1 MYIMKTRNSIL
12 LVAAFVLCLG
22 LSAQSTK
29 QDRPVGEFSKISSA
43 SGIDVYFTQGNKH
56 SLQIEADA
64 ENMDKIESKVE
75 NGKLSLKCKDGA
87 KFKNNSTIKAYVS
100 AKNIEDISL
109 SGAADFYTTS
119 ITNNTV
125 LNVSSSGAA
134 DFKADKVTAK
144 DCKLSFSGGS
154 DCDIRNLTAEMVKL
168 NFSGGSD
175 ADVYAISATNI
186 EANASGGSDIT
197 LSGKTR
203 NITIN
208 CSGGS
213 DGNVKNLS
221 YEKITANK
229 SGGSDIIK

>member
-12 LVAAFVLCLG
+12 LVAAFVFSLG
-22 LSAQSTK
+22 LSAQSSK

-56 SLQIEADA
+56 SLQIETDA

-75 NGKLSLKCKDGA
+75 NGRLTLKCKYDE
-87 KFKNNSTIKAYVS
+87 KLKSNIKVKAYVS

-134 DFKADKVTAK
+134 DFKADKVTTK
-144 DCKLSFSGGS
+144 DCKLSFSGAS
-154 DCDIRNLTAEMVKL
+154 DCDIKNLSTETAKL
-168 NFSGGSD
+168 SFSGGSD
-175 ADVYAISATNI
+175 ANVHVSSATNI
-186 EANASGGSDIT
+186 EASASGGSDIT

-203 NITIN
+203 NVTIN

>member
-1 MYIMKTRNSIL
+1 MYIMKTRNGIL

-43 SGIDVYFTQGNKH
+43 SGIDVYFTQGNTH
-56 SLQIEADA
+56 SLQIETDA

-75 NGKLSLKCKDGA
+75 NGRLTLKCKYDE
-87 KFKNNSTIKAYVS
+87 KLKSKIKVKAYVS

-119 ITNNTV
+119 ITNNTA

-134 DFKADKVTAK
+134 DFKADKVTTK
-144 DCKLSFSGGS
+144 DCKLSFSGAS
-154 DCDIRNLTAEMVKL
+154 DCDIKNLTTETAKL
-168 NFSGGSD
+168 SFSGGSD
-175 ADVYAISATNI
+175 ANVHVSSATNI
-186 EANASGGSDIT
+186 EASASGGSDIT

-203 NITIN
+203 NVTIN